1 MFQKLAKNP
10 ELLKNLLVQNTLDE
24 CYDFC
29 AKIQDGYT
37 KEELRIFFDDLG
49 LLAKKLENSK
59 IELGD
64 ELDQVCGGIDTKN
77 FNRKFLSTF
86 LSALTLS
93 GTFSVGAVPNHAKTN
108 RENVLARNSPYSRR
122 VTNNQK
128 KNQTS
133 KLSEKK
139 ETLKKETLFS
149 PDTILAAGLAIGGL
163 MIYLSEPNS
172 SEMQQPRQFNAGLKN
187 LGVTCFSNALL
198 QQLYSIKSFRTFVN
212 SINSLDDLKQYDTN
226 EIFRNLSDT
235 KQKTIQQDKF
245 PDLLLKKINEFKKIF
260 RLMETT
266 RCVDNKD
273 MEEYTSIALTGY
285 PGEQQ
290 DVNECYMN
298 YLADVA
304 DLYQM
309 FLTKNTQDAAP
320 GNTCICGFTLEAPTA
335 PKTWDD
341 HFKSTFQPQ
350 LNSATLRDNI
360 DLNPDRFI
368 DRYQEAYMKAYRYT
382 DDHLQISLESE
393 KPFLS
398 SLSAGQSKFMNE
410 LIQQIVKTPNNA
422 LYKKY
427 MFSTLYLM
435 LKHAA
440 LSSPTSRS
448 PRNTTNT
455 ISLRHQIRIYAAR
468 AFSAR
473 QQLSESELKYE
484 LNSIFEFLAKY
495 PSLTFGSI
503 KISDLEK
510 ISDDDVNLKLHNLV
524 YNEVTDL
531 FRECYD
537 EEIKPSG
544 GADVLSQI
552 SQDNPAGI
560 ITPVDGQIAFF
571 LNRTLYDINAKK
583 SKKSCVKVG
592 FPSNHSSNG
601 FEWDYRGKTYVLS
614 AASVHGGTF
623 AESGHYYTYKLEADG
638 NWYEYNDDHVYKTT
652 WQNIKDTIE
661 TTGVMFTFT
670 EKSVFEQSAQNYA
683 LQKSSAGAKNA
694 TTSPGTF
701 ATNRCCMAGTIDNSK
716 VALWEQPPQH
726 LPKLKVIPT
735 GNGRKYDGI
744 TDPTL
749 LNQLTPSHSNDH
761 IALIDAANNDAQ
773 GGGGVDGAIFNAM
786 GQGDYTPDSVKETI
800 RNSFPTNQGTR
811 IQTGGCIIHDS
822 FGIKKTSPCATHVI
836 QAVGPR
842 ISDTNSDNTDWATE
856 LYSAYFNAFVLG
868 IRNRITTFITAPLS
882 LGLFCSVVD
891 TDKAQK
897 VGKRAANIL
906 IHAIND
912 AEKFTM
918 IGKNIKVYVT
928 DHNVDGKPRKA
939 AEDAFIR
946 TLYESFPS
954 QTLDSDGN

>member
-93 GTFSVGAVPNHAKTN
+93 GTFSVGAFQNKPTANQT
-108 RENVLARNSPYSRR
+108 NVLSRNFPHSRR

-133 KLSEKK
+133 KLSE
-139 ETLKKETLFS
+139 KKETLFS

-172 SEMQQPRQFNAGLKN
+172 SEMQQPRQFNAGLTN

-226 EIFRNLSDT
+226 KIFRSLSDT
-235 KQKTIQQDKF
+235 KQQTIQQDKF

-260 RLMETT
+260 KLMETT
-266 RCVDNKD
+266 RCVDEKD
-273 MEEYTSIALTGY
+273 MKEYKSIALTGY
-285 PGEQQ
+285 PGKQQ
-290 DVNECYMN
+290 DISECYTN
-298 YLADVA
+298 YFQDVA
-304 DLYQM
+304 DLYQA
-309 FLTKNTQDAAP
+309 FLTNDAKDAAP
-320 GNTCICGFTLEAPTA
+320 GNTCICGSPLDTPLAPT
-335 PKTWDD
+335 TWDA
-341 HFKSTFQPQ
+341 HFKSTFQRQ
-350 LNSATLRDNI
+350 LDWDALRDNI
-360 DLNPDRFI
+360 NSNPDRFI

-382 DDHLQISLESE
+382 NDHLQISSESE
-393 KPFLS
+393 QDFLK
-398 SLSAGQSKFMNE
+398 SLSKEKSNFMTT
-410 LIQQIVKTPNNA
+410 LLAQIAKNPENS

-427 MFSTLYLM
+427 MFSTIYLM
-435 LKHAA
+435 LKNAE
-440 LSSPTSRS
+440 LTSPTSSS
-448 PRNTTNT
+448 PRNAEK
-455 ISLRHQIRIYAAR
+455 ICDLKHRLRIYAAQT
-468 AFSAR
+468 FSTR
-473 QQLSESELKYE
+473 NQLSQSDLKFE

-495 PSLTFGSI
+495 QSLTFGSI

-510 ISDDDVNLKLHNLV
+510 ITDDGVNLKLHNLV

-531 FRECYD
+531 FRECH
-537 EEIKPSG
+537 EGEIKPSD
-544 GADVLSQI
+544 GADVI
-552 SQDNPAGI
+552 SKISKDNPAGI

-571 LNRTLYDINAKK
+571 LNRTLYNIGGAKAE
-583 SKKSCVKVG
+583 KSCVEVG
-592 FPSNHSSNG
+592 FPSNRSSNG

-614 AASVHGGTF
+614 ASSVHDGPY
-623 AESGHYYTYKLEADG
+623 AQSGHYYTYKLEADG
-638 NWYEYNDDHVYKTT
+638 NWYAYNDNHVYKTT

-716 VALWEQPPQH
+716 VALWEQPPQN

-749 LNQLTPSHSNDH
+749 LNQLTTSNSNDH

-822 FGIKKTSPCATHVI
+822 FGIKKTSPCAAHVI

-842 ISDTNSDNTDWATE
+842 ISDKNSDYTDWARE

-868 IRNRITTFITAPLS
+868 IRNGITTFITAPLS

-891 TDKAQK
+891 PDKAQK

-912 AEKFTM
+912 AEKFTK

-954 QTLDSDGN
+954 QTLD